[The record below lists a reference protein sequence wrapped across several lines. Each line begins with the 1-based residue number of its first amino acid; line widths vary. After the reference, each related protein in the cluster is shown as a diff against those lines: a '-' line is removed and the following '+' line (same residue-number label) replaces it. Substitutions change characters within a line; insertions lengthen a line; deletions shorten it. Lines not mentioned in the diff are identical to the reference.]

1 MSTFLSRI
9 QDYVGTY
16 ADTTALDDWLTAC
29 AKKIVD
35 IIPAHKVDIYSTEGT
50 DLGTGLDIEAMRFI
64 RAHKS
69 GYGARVVS
77 PSMKARYLDSDSIHY
92 ATSTDPI
99 VYIENGKAYVK
110 PNGGTVVKIAYPTV
124 LNTDTTVAD
133 FPDTM
138 EHALVLYAVI
148 QALNTKIRDEIAN
161 VSALTFTDPTVP
173 TAPSAPSF
181 TYTDASG
188 TTVTA
193 TEIDIT
199 TDLDGVTSLTQPT
212 YTKPTVTLTTAPTS
226 LTISATAPTAPAAPT
241 ISYVDASGT
250 TVSATTIDISLL
262 TPPSYTKPTISLS
275 SAPTDFDFTIAVAIP
290 TAPSAPSFTYTDA
303 TLGTYTRAE
312 VGSLGTA
319 PTYTKPTTSAT
330 FTDLETYIGTD
341 EDLEKASLEVQ
352 NQNARL
358 QNYQMDLYNELNEF
372 NKELEEYKSTVQKAI
387 EQARLDQQRIL
398 QQGSE
403 TLQLNLQNEAQT
415 TATQIKEYESKL
427 GKYQSEINAYQALVN
442 KEVTKYSTNL
452 QKWIQQR
459 NTELNQYQLDIQNEL
474 NEFNED
480 LRNYE
485 ILVENKNNNAQLLQ
499 QKLID
504 DAQRADNIALQNE
517 IQTLQAAVADYQG
530 EISRY
535 STQIQSYGQE
545 VNAEVSQFASNL
557 EKWGKQ
563 TSNELQQYQL
573 DIQNE
578 LNEYNKDLQ
587 NYLTKVQNKTQN
599 AQLLQQKLLDDAQR
613 TDQIAMQNR
622 VKQLE
627 EQISEYIQ
635 KLGLYQSEIASYSA
649 QVNKESQEYS
659 IKVQA
664 YANNVN
670 LIKAQIEEVREEYNS
685 LLQAFVSS

>member
-50 DLGTGLDIEAMRFI
+50 DSGTGLDIEAMRFI

-77 PSMKARYLDSDSIHY
+77 PSMKSRYLDADSIYY
-92 ATSTDPI
+92 ATDTDPI

-110 PNGGTVVKIAYPTV
+110 PNGGTVVKIAYPAV
-124 LNTDTTVAD
+124 LNTDTAVTD

-188 TTVTA
+188 STVAVTESDIGLITA
-193 TEIDIT
+193 
-199 TDLDGVTSLTQPT
+199 PT
-212 YTKPTVTLTTAPTS
+212 YTKPTLSLDAAPTAFS
-226 LTISATAPTAPAAPT
+226 ITATAPTPPSAPAY
-241 ISYVDASGT
+241 SYTDAVIGT
-250 TVSATTIDISLL
+250 YTATTI
-262 TPPSYTKPTISLS
+262 
-275 SAPTDFDFTIAVAIP
+275 
-290 TAPSAPSFTYTDA
+290 
-303 TLGTYTRAE
+303 
-312 VGSLGTA
+312 GSLGTA

-387 EQARLDQQRIL
+387 EQARLDQERL
-398 QQGSE
+398 LTVGRD
-403 TLQLNLQNEAQT
+403 TTNLNIQNEIQT
-415 TATQIKEYESKL
+415 LNASIQLYQDTL
-427 GKYQSEINAYQALVN
+427 GKYSQDINSYQAQVN
-442 KEVTKYSTNL
+442 SEVQEYAQNL
-452 QKWIQQR
+452 QRWIAGRQ
-459 NTELNQYQLDIQNEL
+459 TDLAKFASDIQNEV
-474 NEFNED
+474 NEFNQE
-480 LRNYE
+480 
-485 ILVENKNNNAQLLQ
+485 VEVYRQNINNTIANAQLLQ

-504 DAQRADNIALQNE
+504 DAQRADNID
-517 IQTLQAAVADYQG
+517 V
-530 EISRY
+530 
-535 STQIQSYGQE
+535 
-545 VNAEVSQFASNL
+545 VNKAKDL
-557 EKWGKQ
+557 EK
-563 TSNELQQYQL
+563 
-573 DIQNE
+573 
-578 LNEYNKDLQ
+578 
-587 NYLTKVQNKTQN
+587 
-599 AQLLQQKLLDDAQR
+599 
-613 TDQIAMQNR
+613 
-622 VKQLE
+622 
-627 EQISEYIQ
+627 QISEYIQ

-649 QVNKESQEYS
+649 QVNKEAQEYS

-670 LIKAQIEEVREEYNS
+670 LIKAQIEEVRAEYNS